1 MAEVC
6 SGLAVTRLVLA
17 TAKNLLDSLEE
28 SKDWGV
34 VWKDELEKSS
44 VPCLRA
50 PRLAKTWPLLETLGD
65 NRQRSPG
72 IR

>member
-6 SGLAVTRLVLA
+6 FGLAVTRLVLA

-50 PRLAKTWPLLETLGD
+50 PRLAKT
-65 NRQRSPG
+65 
-72 IR
+72 